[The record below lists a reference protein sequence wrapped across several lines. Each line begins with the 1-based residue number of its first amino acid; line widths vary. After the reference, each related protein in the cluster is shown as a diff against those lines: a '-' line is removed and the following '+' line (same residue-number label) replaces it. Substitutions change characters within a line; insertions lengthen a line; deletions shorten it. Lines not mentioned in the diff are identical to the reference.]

1 MNCNENTLLSCASV
15 YNVAHTSTEGET
27 TLKHREIAA
36 STKILLLMLAIIA
49 FIAMPQTALAEA
61 NPNFFSTCTEY
72 PCIDNEEQSR
82 VVETIHNRAGK
93 PVCVRQVG
101 CDGTITVLDGKVP
114 DGYTATPGCGNVAFV
129 SIWDLV
135 DSIRLL
141 DPSLIPAEA
150 LSLIVPTEIT
160 DTTIQDTWDTTIFYP
175 GKNYRFDFSNVFDFD
190 PTDSLASTQIT
201 DYDNVVE
208 VSSDKTVN
216 VKMVDLSTGTV
227 LYDDTLH
234 GDYNISTAALSAGCK
249 YSIIME
255 QEIDRR
261 VVTLRT
267 HNFCKE

>member
-1 MNCNENTLLSCASV
+1 MNCNENTLLSCASAWR
-15 YNVAHTSTEGET
+15 AHISTEGET
-27 TLKHREIAA
+27 TLKHRGIAA

-49 FIAMPQTALAEA
+49 FIALPQTALADA
-61 NPNFFSTCTEY
+61 NHEFFSTCTSQ
-72 PCIDNEEQSR
+72 PCIEDEDRSE
-82 VVETIHNRAGK
+82 VTETIHNAAGT
-93 PVCVRQVG
+93 PVCRRVVG
-101 CDGTITVLDGKVP
+101 CDGTVTVTSGKVP

-141 DPSLIPAEA
+141 DPTLIPAEA

-160 DTTIQDTWDTTIFYP
+160 DTTVQDIWDTTISRP
-175 GKNYRFDFSNVFDFD
+175 AKNYRFDFSNVFDFD
-190 PTDSLASTQIT
+190 PTDSLASTQII

-267 HNFCKE
+267 HNFC